1 MACTDDPGP
10 VPDAQIAQRNA
21 RLAAVAEAR
30 AKAELLVYVM
40 GALLGKFGNTEI
52 SETSISQ
59 HFGALYPAV
68 MAKKIKAT
76 VPALSQAAAA
86 RVLQH
91 ISTPALIKAKRIP
104 VTDQQS
110 NQRVFNP

>member
-86 RVLQH
+86 RVLQPYFDACFDQSQAH
-91 ISTPALIKAKRIP
+91 TGDGSTIKPAG
-104 VTDQQS
+104 V
-110 NQRVFNP
+110 